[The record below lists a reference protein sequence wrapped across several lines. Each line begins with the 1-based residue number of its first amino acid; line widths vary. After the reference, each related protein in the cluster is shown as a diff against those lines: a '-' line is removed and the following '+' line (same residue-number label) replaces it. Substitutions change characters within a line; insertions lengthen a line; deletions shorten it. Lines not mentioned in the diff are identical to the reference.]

1 VNLMIVHGS
10 MDGLIFLGHVK
21 IGLKYVVIGLF
32 HFLFWSIYTSSMYN
46 FIYVN
51 VHQKGIHPML
61 YQFGKINWFNLFC
74 SKWVKSVA
82 YKWIVHVFISYCVH
96 CNIIFLDLIWAPH
109 GVNKHHSADFT
120 RSNVHSS
127 STNAI
132 NNHLSSIRC
141 FF

>member
-1 VNLMIVHGS
+1 MNLMIVHGS

-82 YKWIVHVFISYCVH
+82 YKWIVHVFWTFFYKLLCSLQHHLFGLNMSPPWSKQTSFSWLHKEQCTFIFH
-96 CNIIFLDLIWAPH
+96 KCN
-109 GVNKHHSADFT
+109 
-120 RSNVHSS
+120 
-127 STNAI
+127 
-132 NNHLSSIRC
+132 
-141 FF
+141 